1 MLTWKTEG
9 GLTMEKKLFIT
20 IQIVALTA
28 VFFLTGTNAFSQSV
42 WPEEVQ
48 VGVWGKISI
57 YKGEDN
63 KRAFPYPI
71 PTGGDTR
78 YPGCEGGNYLYEYML
93 KEGDLS
99 KLTREMFAL
108 PYLPELGQTITIK
121 AKSGSGGIYSNCG
134 GEEKFKWGAGFCDK
148 AVVILAPQPQGP
160 PDRLW
165 FCTTKGDTG
174 PIDVA
179 VGTSSLQPGK
189 DVILGPGFEQYY
201 LPVTTTQFTK
211 VSTVCL
217 KTIQNTQTKCIE
229 EAYYAGVPASGECSD
244 VGPSSWIAFQDYG
257 VSGAIYTGT
266 PSATEACDQILE
278 VPPQEYLDQLVPPT
292 TTVSAVYLDVFSD
305 KSIADTAITC
315 ACPPC
320 TRLTIRGYVKCSCP

>member
-1 MLTWKTEG
+1 MD
-9 GLTMEKKLFIT
+9 KKSFT
-20 IQIVALTA
+20 ALWMVTFTA
-28 VFFLTGTNAFSQSV
+28 VLFLAGTNAFSQPI
-42 WPEEVQ
+42 WPEDVKL
-48 VGVWGKISI
+48 GVWGKISI

-63 KRAFPYPI
+63 KRAFPYTI
-71 PTGGDTR
+71 PPGGDSA
-78 YPGCEGGNYLYEYML
+78 YPRCLGGDYLYEYKL
-93 KEGDLS
+93 SEGDLS

-108 PYLPELGQTITIK
+108 PYLPELNQTITIR
-121 AKSGSGGIYSNCG
+121 AKSGTGGIYSNCG

-148 AVVILAPQPQGP
+148 EVVVLAPQPQGP
-160 PDRLW
+160 PDRIW

-179 VGTSSLQPGK
+179 VGTNSLQPGK
-189 DVILGPGFEQYY
+189 DVIFGPGFEQYY

-244 VGPSSWIAFQDYG
+244 VASEWWIRFEDYG
-257 VSGAIYTGT
+257 VSGALYTGT
-266 PSATEACDQILE
+266 PSATEACDQTLE
-278 VPPQEYLDQLVPPT
+278 IPPQEYLDSLVPPT
-292 TTVSAVYLDVFSD
+292 TTVSSVYLDVLSD
-305 KSIADTAITC
+305 KSITDTATSC

-320 TRLTIRGYVKCSCP
+320 IKYTIRGYLKCSCP